1 MSKAAI
7 DRTTFENLKATTGAD
22 FIGELVNTYLEDA
35 PNLIAQMHSA
45 LKVNNAEAFRR
56 AAHSLKSNS
65 ATFGA
70 GALSELAK
78 ELEMLG
84 KENKL
89 NEVGSRLKSVEEAF
103 KVVSGELK
111 GLVA

>member
-1 MSKAAI
+1 MEL
-7 DRTTFENLKATTGAD
+7 DMTVYDELKEATGAD
-22 FIGELVNTYLEDA
+22 FIDELVDTFLEDA
-35 PNLIAQMHSA
+35 PRLMTELRSSLQVHD
-45 LKVNNAEAFRR
+45 AETFRR

-70 GALSELAK
+70 SRLAAMAK

-89 NEVGSRLKSVEEAF
+89 DEAASKLPAVDELLHLVEA
-103 KVVSGELK
+103 ELR
-111 GLVA
+111 GLRP